1 MGDTNIFL
9 APLRENPI
17 DLLMEVIM
25 SEREVLIKEIK
36 GLPDFIIDQ
45 LLGIV
50 RYIKIGIENE
60 YVSENDNDFYNS
72 DQFKNIVSESI
83 AEYRGGK
90 TEDME
95 KNIRDQRKNVNF
107 SPTNV

>member
-1 MGDTNIFL
+1 MGRKIKHQSIALD
-9 APLRENPI
+9 PI
-17 DLLMEVIM
+17 IVVKEVTM

-60 YVSENDNDFYNS
+60 YVSKTDNDFYNS
-72 DQFKNIVSESI
+72 DRFKNIVSESI
-83 AEYRGGK
+83 AEYRNGK
-90 TEDME
+90 AKDM
-95 KNIRDQRKNVNF
+95 DVL
-107 SPTNV
+107 

>member
-1 MGDTNIFL
+1 
-9 APLRENPI
+9 
-17 DLLMEVIM
+17 M

-60 YVSENDNDFYNS
+60 YISKTNNNFYNS
-72 DQFKNIVSESI
+72 ARFKNIVSESI
-83 AEYRGGK
+83 AGYRSGK
-90 TEDME
+90 TENMD
-95 KNIRDQRKNVNF
+95 IL
-107 SPTNV
+107 